1 MQPVKDDSTPL
12 NFDDFISV
20 ADLFFRQVS
29 VSTQLHWRRRNRPSP
44 GLTSGDPRSP
54 STSACCFSAPASPG
68 PPYSNGWRYILGSIS
83 CGTASSSTEAMKQKE
98 EKSFIIIGKTMDQSM
113 KDASSTTN
121 TSCGATWRT
130 DMRSHVAELESI
142 SLHDCFMLLIDN
154 QSHAKW

>member
-1 MQPVKDDSTPL
+1 VL
-12 NFDDFISV
+12 
-20 ADLFFRQVS
+20 
-29 VSTQLHWRRRNRPSP
+29 
-44 GLTSGDPRSP
+44 
-54 STSACCFSAPASPG
+54 
-68 PPYSNGWRYILGSIS
+68 
-83 CGTASSSTEAMKQKE
+83 EE

-154 QSHAKW
+154 